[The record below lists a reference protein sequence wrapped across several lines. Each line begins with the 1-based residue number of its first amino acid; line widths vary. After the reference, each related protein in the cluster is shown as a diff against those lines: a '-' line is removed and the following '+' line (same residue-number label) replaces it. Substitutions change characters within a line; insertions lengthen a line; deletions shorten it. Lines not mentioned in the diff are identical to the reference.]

1 MQQPMQLADLVDH
14 TYDDGAWR
22 RARCQRCGGYHPAG
36 FCPAKRGIQ
45 IVVDHLPGYG
55 WRGCVCLPQALGDVI
70 VRQELAPGMLPALA
84 KDRRPSVD
92 GPDGEE
98 VGILPL
104 VLAALSTPQGQQAMS
119 QLAAAASSGIQALGQ
134 QYAGQGGQGGGG
146 EPPPP
151 PAPGPSRGQIKGAGM
166 RALWRSL
173 AKHEAARDASDD
185 TTVRPELRTV
195 VAAMPYDLAEI
206 PHGMVLGERLSDESL
221 VDPWTA
227 HLGPDIATKIAHVPV
242 PDPHGLVRRIPALMG
257 SSAVLSRAT
266 TLADTWPELHALA
279 DIFRTAERV
288 VDAEA
293 GRLLGDPEAAR
304 ALVRAMQSRSRRVQ
318 EAIELAAKLLG

>member
-1 MQQPMQLADLVDH
+1 MQLADLVDQ

-22 RARCQRCGGYHPAG
+22 RARCARCGGYHPAG

-70 VRQELAPGMLPALA
+70 VRQELAPGMLPSLA
-84 KDRRPSVD
+84 KDRAPHVD
-92 GPDGEE
+92 GPGGEE

-104 VLAALSTPQGQQAMS
+104 ILAALSTPQGQQAMS
-119 QLAAAASSGIQALGQ
+119 QLAAYAGQGIQALGEKYAQ
-134 QYAGQGGQGGGG
+134 QPRGIEAQ
-146 EPPPP
+146 PPEAPP
-151 PAPGPSRGQIKGAGM
+151 MPSSGPSRGQIKGAGM

-173 AKHEAARDASDD
+173 SKHEATRDASDD
-185 TTVRPELRTV
+185 TTVRPELRAV
-195 VAAMPYDLAEI
+195 VAAMPFDLAEL
-206 PHGMVLGERLSDESL
+206 PHGTMMLGERLGEEQS
-221 VDPWTA
+221 VDPWSA
-227 HLGPDIATKIAHVPV
+227 HLGADLSTKISHVPV

-279 DIFRTAERV
+279 DLFRTAERV

-293 GRLLGDPEAAR
+293 GRLLGDPDAAR

-318 EAIELAAKLLG
+318 EAIALAEKLLG